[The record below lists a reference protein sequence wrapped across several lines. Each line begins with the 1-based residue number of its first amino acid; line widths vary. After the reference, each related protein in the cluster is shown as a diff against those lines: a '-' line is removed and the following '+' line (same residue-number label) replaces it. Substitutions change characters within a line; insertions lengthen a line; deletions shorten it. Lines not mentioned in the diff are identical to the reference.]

1 MEDGTCEILTA
12 PEDFSAV
19 YAALEAAG
27 VKMAEAQI
35 TMLPQTTAELTDE
48 AMVTSMEKMLD
59 MLEDDDDVQDV
70 WHNWDNGE

>member
-1 MEDGTCEILTA
+1 
-12 PEDFSAV
+12 
-19 YAALEAAG
+19 
-27 VKMAEAQI
+27 MAEAQI